1 MKIVNEDGNR
11 KLGMDVLPRGVV
23 KRKLNPNGLGH
34 KIHNSRNRK
43 RCFVCNTYDNV
54 IYEQIVMFEHKTS
67 LYVCKNCKDKKVI
80 DNMKGDVRHE

>member
-1 MKIVNEDGNR
+1 MKIVEDCNR
-11 KLGMDVLPRGVV
+11 SKLCMEVIPIGVV

-54 IYEQIVMFEHKTS
+54 IYEQIVMFEHKTLS
-67 LYVCKNCKDKKVI
+67 YVCKNCKDKKVI